1 MRKSLGLIFMVIII
15 CYSCSKKEEET
26 VLPDLGHD
34 YAGLEVGKFVVYDV
48 DSFFY
53 DDFDNSIDTSYYQ
66 IKEVVDSEFEDLE
79 GEPAYKIIRYRKE
92 IDSTNWVLIDVWN
105 SKLTQTNFQKSE
117 ENIKFIKLIF
127 PVGDGKTWNGNSM
140 NSIGEMEY
148 EYTAVDQ
155 SETIGGIG
163 LSSVLTVIQLDN
175 VNLVEEYYHE
185 EKFARGIGLVYKKQ
199 VDISKK
205 EFDTI
210 TGVFERTLGTDITMT
225 LSYSGG

>member
-1 MRKSLGLIFMVIII
+1 MVIII

-117 ENIKFIKLIF
+117 ENVKFIKLIF

-205 EFDTI
+205 EFDTS
-210 TGVFERTLGTDITMT
+210 TGLFERTLGTDITMI

>member
-1 MRKSLGLIFMVIII
+1 MVIII

-117 ENIKFIKLIF
+117 ENVKFIKLIF

-140 NSIGEMEY
+140 NSIGEMQY

-155 SETIGGIG
+155 SETIGGVG

-205 EFDTI
+205 EFDTS
-210 TGVFERTLGTDITMT
+210 TGLFERTLGTDITMI

>member
-1 MRKSLGLIFMVIII
+1 MVIII